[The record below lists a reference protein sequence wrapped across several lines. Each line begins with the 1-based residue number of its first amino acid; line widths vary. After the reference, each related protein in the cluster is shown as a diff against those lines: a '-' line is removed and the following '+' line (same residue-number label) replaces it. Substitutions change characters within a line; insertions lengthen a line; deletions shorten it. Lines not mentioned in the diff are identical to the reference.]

1 MVGTIIFGTIAL
13 IFSSYLLGIGLPTDL
28 SAGTIL
34 LAVQVSI
41 ALGILNLTVKP
52 FLKIITIPL
61 HFLSFGLFSFVI
73 NGFLV
78 YTVSKMLPDFR
89 IPDIVQGIYFSIFF
103 TICMSF
109 YHLVADDDGK

>member
-1 MVGTIIFGTIAL
+1 MVGTILFGTVAL
-13 IFSSYLLGIGLPTDL
+13 VFSSYLLGIGLPTDL
-28 SAGTIL
+28 SAETIL

-52 FLKIITIPL
+52 VIKIITIPL

-78 YTVSKMLPDFR
+78 YAVSKFLPDFH
-89 IPDIVQGIYFSIFF
+89 IPNLVQGIYFSLFF

-109 YHLVADDDGK
+109 YHLVANDDSK